1 MKVLIHGALGRMGRE
16 VNRLVDEG
24 YEGSELACAV
34 DVFSDSADV
43 LTSLDEFR
51 GDADVIIDFSSAA
64 ATETVTNYA
73 VRRGIPLV
81 LCTTGQ
87 NEAQKAII
95 ADAATKIP
103 VFRSAN
109 MSVGVAV
116 FVKMAGEVA
125 KMFPNADI
133 EIIESHHNRKVD
145 APSGTALMLA
155 ERIKAERG
163 EGEFVFGRHGASKRT
178 QGEIGIHA
186 VRGGNIVGIHEVAV
200 ITDSQT
206 ITLKHEAHSRSLFAE
221 GALTA
226 ARFLCTKSAGM
237 YDMYDT
243 IGEL

>member
-16 VNRLVDEG
+16 VMRLVDEG

-43 LTSLDEFR
+43 LNSLDEFK

-64 ATETVTNYA
+64 ATESVTNYA

-87 NEAQKAII
+87 NEAQKAMI

-155 ERIKAERG
+155 ERIRAARG
-163 EGEFVFGRHGASKRT
+163 GGEFVFGRHGASKRT
-178 QGEIGIHA
+178 AGEIGIHA

-221 GALTA
+221 GALA
-226 ARFLCTKSAGM
+226 AAAYLVGQPAGL
-237 YDMYDT
+237 YDMQGMIED
-243 IGEL
+243 

>member
-1 MKVLIHGALGRMGRE
+1 MKVIVHGALGRMGRE
-16 VNRLVDEG
+16 VMRLVDEG
-24 YEGSELACAV
+24 YEGGELACAV

-43 LTSLDEFR
+43 LSSLDEFR
-51 GDADVIIDFSSAA
+51 GDADVMIDFSNAA
-64 ATETVTNYA
+64 ATESVTSYA

-125 KMFPNADI
+125 KMFPHADI

-155 ERIKAERG
+155 ERIRDARG
-163 EGEFVFGRHGASKRT
+163 EGEFVLGRHGASKRT
-178 QGEIGIHA
+178 AGEIGIHA

-226 ARFLCTKSAGM
+226 ARFLTSRGAGM

>member
-16 VNRLVDEG
+16 VCRLVDEG

-34 DVFSDSADV
+34 DVFFFFFDV
-43 LTSLDEFR
+43 LNSLDEFK

-64 ATETVTNYA
+64 ATESVTNYA

-87 NEAQKAII
+87 NEAQKAMI

-155 ERIKAERG
+155 ERIRAARG
-163 EGEFVFGRHGASKRT
+163 SGEFVFGRHGASKRT
-178 QGEIGIHA
+178 AGEIGIHA

-226 ARFLCTKSAGM
+226 ARFLCAKGAGM

>member
-16 VNRLVDEG
+16 VMRLVCEG

-51 GDADVIIDFSSAA
+51 GNADVIIDFSNAA

-87 NEAQKAII
+87 NEAQKAMI

-155 ERIKAERG
+155 ERIKAARG
-163 EGEFVFGRHGASKRT
+163 EGKFVFGRHGVSKRT

-206 ITLKHEAHSRSLFAE
+206 ITLKHEAHDRSLFAE

-226 ARFLCTKSAGM
+226 ARFLTAKSAGM

>member
-64 ATETVTNYA
+64 ATEAVTDYA

-178 QGEIGIHA
+178 QGEIGIH
-186 VRGGNIVGIHEVAV
+186 EVAV

>member
-43 LTSLDEFR
+43 LTSLDEFH

>member
-16 VNRLVDEG
+16 VMRLVDEG
-24 YEGSELACAV
+24 YEGSELAGAV

-51 GDADVIIDFSSAA
+51 GDADVIIDFSNAA

-87 NEAQKAII
+87 SEAQKAII
-95 ADAATKIP
+95 ADAATRIP

-125 KMFPNADI
+125 KMFPHADI

-155 ERIKAERG
+155 ERIKAARG
-163 EGEFVFGRHGASKRT
+163 NGEFVFGRHGASKRT
-178 QGEIGIHA
+178 AGEIGIHA

-226 ARFLCTKSAGM
+226 ARFLVSRRAGM